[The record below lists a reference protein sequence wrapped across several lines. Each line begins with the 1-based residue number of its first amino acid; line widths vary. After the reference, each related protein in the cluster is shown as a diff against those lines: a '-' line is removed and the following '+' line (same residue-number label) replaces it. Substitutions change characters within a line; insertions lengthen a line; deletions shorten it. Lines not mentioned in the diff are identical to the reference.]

1 MTTKRSTTPKQTT
14 KRAFIVTNISTLWI
28 ARSLLV
34 SVRIALLH
42 ETLLHHFISSSQ
54 LVLNKYWWGKWMDLM
69 NEHFRVL
76 GSLQATVMGSGP
88 ERGVLMQRRS
98 EHRETCSSQHRQ
110 NFPGMPLQQ
119 AQGCLRTTWSPSFH
133 LCHEWHRI
141 CFCRKHGLLPQGF
154 LQTEDKWQ
162 DEFSFNHILFFYTYL
177 FYCIWTDVLLTMQW
191 AFNISCVCVC
201 TFVCTH
207 LCECGEHAHHDVHTC
222 GGQRRTPLR
231 VYPHLSP
238 VWGRASCFFHCV
250 WSMARELPGNILFL
264 LSTFP

>member
-154 LQTEDKWQ
+154 LQAEDKWQ

-177 FYCIWTDVLLTMQW
+177 FYCIWTNVLLTMQW

-201 TFVCTH
+201 ARLCAPICVSVGSMHTMMYIHVEVRGEPPWGSIPIFH
-207 LCECGEHAHHDVHTC
+207 LFEAG
-222 GGQRRTPLR
+222 PL
-231 VYPHLSP
+231 V
-238 VWGRASCFFHCV
+238 F
-250 WSMARELPGNILFL
+250 
-264 LSTFP
+264 